1 MQAVSKASGKR
12 IGVVEG
18 ERRACNNDSLQA
30 SSLLGQLQEDWGSGG
45 RKEGLPASKL
55 SFRSAAEG

>member
-18 ERRACNNDSLQA
+18 ERRACKNNSLQA
-30 SSLLGQLQEDWGSGG
+30 SFLLGQLQEDWGSGG
-45 RKEGLPASKL
+45 RKEGLP
-55 SFRSAAEG
+55 